1 MMSFVS
7 GSLLSIRPLI
17 LAPAIDSF
25 VSVKGEPATSISD
38 LSLNNV
44 GPSMLVIM
52 GVEEGDFQL
61 LGIIIALLFIG
72 LTIIVAGLNLVGQK
86 VLIRLRSNLAFD
98 MSVTVHKH
106 MLSLPL
112 SFFHN
117 QKTGDLIVRILGN
130 VGSTARSMES
140 LARGFLVSITQV
152 LVTAIILF
160 KTDPVLAAV
169 IAGLGAI
176 HISITKALS
185 KKVRYGSR
193 EVAKYSGKVGSV
205 VQQSV
210 VGVRIAKTFATEDH
224 ESKKVSNV
232 LKESRDAIVRLG
244 LIKYYE
250 QPMRM
255 LADAIVVGGV
265 IQIVFYGVASG
276 RLTMTG
282 AAMFVFLSQQMTTP
296 LGDIFSKF
304 LGLNEM
310 FGSAERVVEIL
321 QTSNQMQDGPLDV
334 PPLKNKITL
343 NNISFGYNKDELVIK
358 DLSLE
363 IKKGKKV
370 ALVGASGAGK
380 STLADLVQRL
390 DDVDSGSILYDG
402 INISQF
408 KHKDYRRKFGV
419 VFQEC
424 LLFNGTIRENILL
437 DREEDKS
444 ELEYSIW
451 AANAEEFIDV
461 FSEGLDTYVG
471 ERGMRLSGGQR
482 QRIAIARA
490 IYGRPSI
497 LILDE
502 ATSSLDSESEKGVQ
516 EAIDRVSR
524 EVTTIVIA
532 HRLSTVQDADKIVIL
547 GKGKVE
553 ATGTHQELLEKCSTY
568 RRLCQLQFMQDSE
581 TVDTD
586 PAESDRKGDPE

>member
-1 MMSFVS
+1 M
-7 GSLLSIRPLI
+7 I

-44 GPSMLVIM
+44 GPSLLVIM

-72 LTIIVAGLNLVGQK
+72 LTIIVVGLNLVGQK

-176 HISITKALS
+176 HISITMTLS
-185 KKVRYGSR
+185 KKIRYGSR

-232 LKESRDAIVRLG
+232 LKESRDAVVRLG

-304 LGLNEM
+304 LGLNAM

-461 FSEGLDTYVG
+461 FSEGLDTCVG
-471 ERGMRLSGGQR
+471 DIGMRLSGGQR

-586 PAESDRKGDPE
+586 PAESDSKGDPE